1 MIYKYFPSFYVLC
14 FHFLDSVLW
23 CSKVLILFKLNLC
36 IFSFIVYVFVLFNN
50 NSLSNSRLYR
60 FYLMFSSKRLI
71 ILALA
76 FRHFICFEL
85 IFVYDVRYGSTFFLL
100 HVDVQLSQHHLLKRL
115 FFPHCTILAPI
126 QKSVEHRVYGFLSDS
141 QFCFIDLHVCPYA
154 SNRLFWLL

>member
-1 MIYKYFPSFYVLC
+1 MGLQRVRHNWVTFTSLEGQKF
-14 FHFLDSVLW
+14 
-23 CSKVLILFKLNLC
+23 LILMKSSMFFYCCYYLQFTV
-36 IFSFIVYVFVLFNN
+36 IFESPLQ
-50 NSLSNSRLYR
+50 NSRLLKMDTCR
-60 FYLMFSSKRLI
+60 SLKVLTLTFKSSV
-71 ILALA
+71 
-76 FRHFICFEL
+76 HFEL